1 MEEWKEY
8 KISDVIDEISMGPFG
23 SNIKVDNY
31 IDFGVPVLNG
41 SNLQGFKLQ
50 EESFNYVSQEKAD
63 SLGKANAHRG
73 DVVITHRGTL
83 GQIVYIPQDSKFEQY
98 VISQS
103 QFRLKL
109 KQDLILPDFF
119 VYFFHTPIG
128 QHRILMNASQVGVP
142 ALARPTTTFKEV
154 FVPVPPLETQNAIMA
169 ILSSLD
175 KKIEV
180 NKRLNDNFTLSFL
193 LLTYF
198 VLWLLKL
205 RNDNLNQQARALY
218 KSWLVDFEPFLNGEF
233 AESELGMIP
242 KGWKVEKLFDVA
254 EVLDKYRKPLSG
266 QERDLMDKIYPY
278 YGATSCMDYVDD
290 YLFDGIYTL
299 IGEDGSVVKEDGIP
313 YMQYVWGKLWVN
325 NHAHILQGKNGFSTE
340 MLHVMLSTT
349 NIRHLVTGA
358 VQAKLSQANMQ
369 KILVAIPSTNVL
381 DEIRPKFDKLY
392 QLIRNNEDESH
403 RLSQLRDTLL
413 PRLMS
418 GELKVNE
425 LTL

>member
-23 SNIKVDNY
+23 SNIKVDNF

-83 GQIVYIPQDSKFEQY
+83 GQIVYVPQDSKFEQY

-109 KQDLILPDFF
+109 KQDLIRPDFF

-154 FVPVPPLETQNAIMA
+154 FVTVPPMETQNAIMA

-180 NKRLNDNFTLSFL
+180 NKQLNDNLQ
-193 LLTYF
+193 
-198 VLWLLKL
+198 
-205 RNDNLNQQARALY
+205 QQARALY
-218 KSWLVDFEPFLNGEF
+218 KSWFVDFEPFLDGEF
-233 AESELGMIP
+233 VESELGMIP
-242 KGWKVEKLFDVA
+242 REWKVGNLFDIA

-290 YLFDGIYTL
+290 FLFDGIYTL
-299 IGEDGSVVKEDGIP
+299 IGEDGSVGKEDGFP

-369 KILVAIPSTNVL
+369 KILVTIPSTNVL

-392 QLIRNNEDESH
+392 QLIRKNEDESH
-403 RLSQLRDTLL
+403 CLSQLRDTLL